1 MSSQFGVPAANC
13 NLVRRWSQQGGRR
26 GEESMEEK
34 LRKGGQTIYEKNG
47 MSRTQNTT
55 YLLTWFKICYCYYY
69 CTFNCL
75 NRGKN
80 V

>member
-13 NLVRRWSQQGGRR
+13 NLVRRWSQQGVRR

-47 MSRTQNTT
+47 MNRTQNTT
-55 YLLTWFKICYCYYY
+55 YLHGLKYAIVITIAH
-69 CTFNCL
+69 L
-75 NRGKN
+75 I